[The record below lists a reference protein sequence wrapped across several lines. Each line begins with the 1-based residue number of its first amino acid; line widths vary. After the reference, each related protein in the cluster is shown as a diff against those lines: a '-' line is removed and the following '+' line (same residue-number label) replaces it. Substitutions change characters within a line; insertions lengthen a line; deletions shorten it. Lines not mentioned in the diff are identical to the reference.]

1 MSETNANRQIARAAG
16 TVMIAIIL
24 GQLAGLVR
32 GILVARAFGASPE
45 LDAFFAANRV
55 SETLFLL
62 VAGGALGSAFIP
74 MFTGLLA
81 KKETD
86 SAWRLASS
94 LAKVVTLILSL
105 LAVLSAVFAPQI
117 VRYALAPGLSTDPQL
132 FALTVSLL
140 RIQLIAAILFGLGG
154 LVVGILN
161 AHQIFLLP
169 ALTPAMYQLGI
180 IFGAVALAPRIGIY
194 GLAWGVVIGAALYLL
209 LQIPSLFKL
218 IYPLRPTDTFATLAP
233 GAIAGEHTVSA
244 PKSTIKN
251 QNNYSKYLLWVW
263 GRTGGGLGLH
273 DSNVRQVLI
282 LMGPRLLG
290 VAVVQLNFWVNTWL
304 ASQMAPGS
312 VTGLYSSQMAPGS
325 VTGLY
330 YGFSLMLMAQA
341 AIAQS
346 VAIAAMPTFSAQYAL
361 GKQSEM
367 RASLAAAL
375 RGVIFLALP
384 ASVGLILLR
393 EPLVSLLYQRG
404 EFDERSVQL
413 VAWSLLWYAA
423 GLVGHSI
430 MEVLTRAFY
439 AQQDTKTPVIIGSIA
454 MGLNVIFSVGF
465 SKLFEQIGWMPHGG
479 LALANS
485 FATALE
491 ATALFIMMRK
501 RLNGIEGKHLAK
513 GFGASAVAV
522 CAMGFGLLAWSQVA
536 KDWGIFL
543 ITLGGVTIG
552 GGIYA
557 LSMWMLHTPEL
568 SFIVNGIKSRTS
580 RQVNK

>member
-180 IFGAVALAPRIGIY
+180 IFGAVVLAPRIGIY
-194 GLAWGVVIGAALYLL
+194 GLAWGVVIGAVLYLL
-209 LQIPSLFKL
+209 VQLPSLL
-218 IYPLRPTDTFATLAP
+218 TL
-233 GAIAGEHTVSA
+233 
-244 PKSTIKN
+244 STHH
-251 QNNYSKYLLWVW
+251 SSLVTRHFSLD
-263 GRTGGGLGLH
+263 LH

-304 ASQMAPGS
+304 A
-312 VTGLYSSQMAPGS
+312 SQMAPGS

-491 ATALFIMMRK
+491 AIALFIMMRK
-501 RLNGIEGKHLAK
+501 RLNGIEGKHLVK
-513 GFGASAVAV
+513 GFGASALAV
-522 CAMGFGLLAWSQVA
+522 CAMGFGLFAWSQVA
-536 KDWGIFL
+536 KDWGILL
-543 ITLGGVTIG
+543 ITLGGVMIG